1 MAYSLKKLTISNF
14 AAYSPSEISLLLEFK
29 NPTVAGETTP
39 LKITSKKTDGTII
52 DYNDQDAKV
61 TIDSATTAPT
71 ITHSFE
77 PSTNNYANFNDIVIR
92 FTFVPQV

>member
-29 NPTVAGETTP
+29 NPTVAGDTTP
-39 LKITSKKTDGTII
+39 LKITSKKADGTII

-61 TIDSATTAPT
+61 TIDSATSAPT
-71 ITHSFE
+71 ITHAFQG
-77 PSTNNYANFNDIVIR
+77 NDYADGNTILIR
-92 FTFVPQV
+92 FTLVPGI